1 MTRTMKNKGKI
12 MNPTLRKY
20 LSLIVL
26 GFSGGAIYCL
36 PYIKYVFYDAML
48 DVMHISNAQSGFL
61 LSMYAFVCIFLY
73 IPGGILA
80 DKVSSKKAIILSLL
94 GTAAVTVIFML
105 TFSYP
110 VALGVWFLF
119 AFGSGFVFWSAIL
132 KAVRM
137 IGTEQEQ
144 GFMYGVYYAA
154 NGAGGAI
161 TNAIALKVFDGFD
174 NARDGMFWALL
185 VMIAAMVVAAVL
197 LQMLLRESSRE
208 EIAETPDSEKFHF
221 ADLGTVFRN
230 PTIWLI
236 SLVFFCVYGVYS
248 CASFFTPYLT
258 DVIGFDTTTAGYL
271 QIVRSYVVM
280 LVAAPLGGFIA
291 DRLCKSTLK
300 WFAIGGTVLGLS
312 ILAVILVGPDAS
324 GWLVAVLTLIPGLF
338 AMCLYGVMFSS
349 MHEIDIPVK
358 VGGTAIGIA
367 SIVGYLPDVILQPFF
382 GGLIDAK
389 GNGGYTEIF
398 WFLTAFCVVTVVISY
413 GLYRNFARRH
423 APANAKSAEAT
434 A

>member
-1 MTRTMKNKGKI
+1 

-48 DVMHISNAQSGFL
+48 DVMHITNAQSGFL

-80 DKVSSKKAIILSLL
+80 DKVSSKKAIIVSLL
-94 GTAAVTVIFML
+94 GTAAVTVIFMF

-161 TNAIALKVFDGFD
+161 TNAIALKVFDGFGSD
-174 NARDGMFWALL
+174 SRAGMFWALL
-185 VMIAAMVVAAVL
+185 VMIAAMVIAAGL
-197 LQMLLRESSRE
+197 LQLLLREPSK
-208 EIAETPDSEKFHF
+208 AELEATPESEKFHF
-221 ADLGTVFRN
+221 ADLGTVLRR
-230 PTIWLI
+230 PSIWLI

-300 WFAIGGTVLGLS
+300 WFSIGGTVLGLS
-312 ILAVILVGPDAS
+312 ILAVILVGPGAN
-324 GWLVAVLTLIPGLF
+324 GWLVAILTLIPGLF

-349 MHEIDIPVK
+349 LHEIDIPVK

-382 GGLIDAK
+382 GSLIDSN
-389 GNGGYTEIF
+389 GNGGYSQIF
-398 WFLTAFCVVTVVISY
+398 WFLFTFCVITVVISF
-413 GLYRNFARRH
+413 LLFRQFAKRH
-423 APANAKSAEAT
+423 AEAKARDDAEA
-434 A
+434 